1 MRIALTLSLV
11 FCLSSHTYGK
21 TAMVTGAGGLVAHK
35 TIENFLETTDWKI
48 IALMRLD
55 FSGKLNRLEEM
66 LKSKTEEQKSRVK
79 ILYGDLK
86 AEINPQ
92 MAMDIGQVDYIVH
105 IAAAT
110 HVDRSIEAPVEF
122 LWDNVVGTVNIL
134 EFARKTQPNLDR
146 FIYFSTAEAYGPAPR
161 GVVYKEY
168 DRYNSNN
175 PYAASKAAA
184 EEFAV
189 SYENTYRMPIVVAR
203 TMNVF
208 GDRQAPWKYI
218 PSVYTSVKQGKEVT
232 IHGDKTG
239 KAAGSRR
246 YIHVQDVADAVSF
259 ILAIPKEYKHKGEY
273 GGAKIPK
280 FNIVGQEEIDNLSLA
295 KMVAKSMDKN
305 LKYNMIDFHSSR
317 PGHDLR
323 YAMSG
328 DILKDM
334 GWVPKA
340 DLAQRVQEFIKWMD
354 NNQDWMSS

>member
-1 MRIALTLSLV
+1 
-11 FCLSSHTYGK
+11 
-21 TAMVTGAGGLVAHK
+21 MVTGAGGLVAHK

>member
-1 MRIALTLSLV
+1 MILTILLV
-11 FCLSSHTYGK
+11 VGTAVAADGEKK
-21 TAMVTGAGGLVAHK
+21 TALVTGGSGLVAHA
-35 TIENFLETTDWKI
+35 TIETMLDTTDWNI
-48 IALMRLD
+48 ITLMRLD
-55 FSGKLNRLEEM
+55 FSGKMNRLEEM
-66 LKSKTEEQKSRVK
+66 LKTKDEAKRQRVK

-86 AEINPQ
+86 AAINPQ
-92 MAMDIGQVDYIVH
+92 VAMDIGQVDYIIH

-110 HVDRSIEAPVEF
+110 HVDRSIEFPVEF
-122 LWDNVVGTVNIL
+122 LMDNVVGTVNIL
-134 EFARKTQPNLDR
+134 EFARLHQPNLER
-146 FIYFSTAEAYGPAPR
+146 FIYFSTAEAYGPAPK

-218 PSVYTSVKQGKEVT
+218 PSVYTAVKEGKEVT

-239 KAAGSRR
+239 QVAGSRR
-246 YIHVQDVADAVSF
+246 YIHVKDVADAVMF
-259 ILAIPKEYKHKGEY
+259 ILSLPKEYKHTGEF

-280 FNIVGQEEIDNLSLA
+280 FNLVGQEEIDNLSLA
-295 KMVAKSMDKN
+295 KMVAKSMGKS
-305 LKYNMIDFHSSR
+305 LKFHMVDFHSSR

-328 DILKDM
+328 DILKNL

-340 DLAQRVQEFIKWMD
+340 DLKTRVQEFTQWMSE
-354 NNQDWMSS
+354 NPDWMNS